1 MDSMKLQTDNEDR
14 TLVHR
19 SAVLFV
25 LVLVRYVTGIQMP
38 GFNAT
43 VGDHAGFGLL
53 MQRDRN
59 RRLEA
64 VY

>member
-1 MDSMKLQTDNEDR
+1 MKLPADNEDH

-19 SAVLFV
+19 PAVLFV

-38 GFNAT
+38 GFKAT
-43 VGDHAGFGLL
+43 LGDHAGFGLL
-53 MQRDRN
+53 MQGGRN
-59 RRLEA
+59 SRLEA